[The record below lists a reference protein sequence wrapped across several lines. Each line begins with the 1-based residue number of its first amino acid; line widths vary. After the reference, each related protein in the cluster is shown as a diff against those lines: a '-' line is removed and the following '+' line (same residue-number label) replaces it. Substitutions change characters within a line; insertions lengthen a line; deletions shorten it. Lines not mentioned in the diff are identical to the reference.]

1 VSQANIGKLHGK
13 FLALGM
19 AGIAFLAACST
30 NPATGK
36 SQLALVSEGQEI
48 AMGRQS
54 DSAVTQEMGLINDT
68 GVQNYVGAIGTKL
81 AQVSERP
88 QLEWSF
94 KVVDDPVVNAFAIPG
109 GFVYITRGILGYLN
123 NEAQLAAVM
132 GHETGHVTA
141 RHSVEQ
147 ISRSQLAQLGLGIGM
162 ILSPTVASLGQ
173 AASAGL
179 SVLFLKFSRDDESQA
194 DELGLRYMT
203 KLGYDPKEMASV
215 MSELGRVSAA
225 EGGGKSPE
233 WLETHPDPVN
243 REQAIQQRIA
253 AGNLT
258 GNTVGAETFLSHV
271 NGLMFGPNPR
281 EGFFRK
287 DLFLHPDLALQMQ
300 FPSGWQT
307 ANQKQAVMAMSPE
320 QDAMIQMAI
329 VPQKSLDAAAQAF
342 FGSQGIQAS
351 QPQRTRVGEFDGVV
365 GEFTA
370 QTQEGGQIRGMAGF
384 VLYNSN
390 VYQILGYGTAQ
401 GYSNNRSKIQNTIG
415 SFARVTDREVLG
427 MQPMRL
433 EVVKLAQPLTLTQFN
448 QQYPSQVAIEKIALI
463 NQIDDMNAQ
472 IPAGRM
478 LKRVVRHG

>member
-1 VSQANIGKLHGK
+1 MNEANTGKWRGAVAVVGL
-13 FLALGM
+13 LAAALGNGC
-19 AGIAFLAACST
+19 AT

-36 SQLALVSEGQEI
+36 SQLSLVSESQEI
-48 AMGRQS
+48 AMGRQN
-54 DSAVTQEMGLINDT
+54 DSAVVQEMGLLQDQA
-68 GVQNYVGAIGTKL
+68 VQSYVAGIGTRL

-88 QLEWSF
+88 QLQWSY

-147 ISRSQLAQLGLGIGM
+147 ISRAQLAQLGLGIGM
-162 ILSPTVASLGQ
+162 ILSPTVASLGN

-203 KLGYDPKEMASV
+203 KLGYDPHQMAQV

-225 EGGGKSPE
+225 AGGGKTPE
-233 WLETHPDPVN
+233 WLETHPDPAN
-243 REQAIQQRIA
+243 REQAITQKIA

-258 GNTVGAETFLSHV
+258 GSTVGEEAFLSHL
-271 NGLMFGPNPR
+271 NGLMFGANPR
-281 EGFFRK
+281 EGFFRQT
-287 DLFLHPDLALQMQ
+287 LFLHPDLAFQIQ

-307 ANQKQAVMAMSPE
+307 ANQKAAVMAMSPQ
-320 QDAMIQMAI
+320 QDAMIEVTL
-329 VPQKSLDAAAQAF
+329 VPQKTVDAAAQTF
-342 FGSQGIQAS
+342 FGAQGLQSS
-351 QPQRTRVGEFDGVV
+351 QPRRTRVGEFDGVV
-365 GEFTA
+365 GEFSA
-370 QTQEGGQIRGMAGF
+370 QTQQGGQVSGIATF
-384 VLYNSN
+384 VSYNSST
-390 VYQILGYGTAQ
+390 YRILGYGTAQ
-401 GYSNNRSKIQNTIG
+401 GYANNQSQIQNTIG

-433 EVVKLAQPLTLTQFN
+433 EVVKIAQPMTLAQFN
-448 QQYPSQVAIEKIALI
+448 QQYPSQVAIDKVALI
-463 NQIDDMNAQ
+463 NQIDDTNAR
-472 IPAGRM
+472 ILAGRM
-478 LKRVVRHG
+478 LKRVVRRG